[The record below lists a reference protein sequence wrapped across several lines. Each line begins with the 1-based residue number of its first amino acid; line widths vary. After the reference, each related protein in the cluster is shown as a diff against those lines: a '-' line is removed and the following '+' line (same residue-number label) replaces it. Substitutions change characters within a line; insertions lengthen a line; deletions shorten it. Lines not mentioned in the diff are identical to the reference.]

1 MRYTTLAQTPTLRRP
16 AMIVAL
22 EGWNDAGEAA
32 TNAVRFVASELG
44 AEPIGQIDAEEF
56 YDFQQT
62 RPNVR
67 LTEEGERRIDWP
79 SVQIRVAYLEEADRD
94 LVLVDGHEPNLR
106 WRTFAGEVLAVAE
119 ELGVETLVT
128 VGALLADVPHS
139 RPVPVIGSTT
149 DPSLA
154 ERYNLAPSTYEGPT
168 GMLGVLGDA
177 ARRADV
183 PVLSLWATLPH
194 YVQGSPNPRATL
206 AIVRKLA
213 DLIPLDVDTEP
224 LEEEGRA
231 FDSALAEILSE
242 DTELTGYVERLE
254 AETDQEPSPLA
265 DLPPEQ
271 FVAEVERYLRDH
283 PGGGRP

>member
-1 MRYTTLAQTPTLRRP
+1 MRYTTLAQTPALRRP

-44 AEPIGQIDAEEF
+44 AEAIGQIDAEEF

-62 RPNVR
+62 RPTVR
-67 LTEEGERRIDWP
+67 LTDAGERRIDWP
-79 SVQIRVAYLEEADRD
+79 AVQVRVVRLRDGDRD

-106 WRTFAGEVLAVAE
+106 WRTFAGEVLAIAE

-139 RPVPVIGSTT
+139 RPVPVIGSTS
-149 DPSLA
+149 DPKLA
-154 ERYNLAPSTYEGPT
+154 ERYGLVRSTYEGPT
-168 GMLGVLGDA
+168 GMLGVLGDV
-177 ARRADV
+177 ARRMRLPA
-183 PVLSLWATLPH
+183 LSLWATLPH

-206 AIVRKLA
+206 ALVRKLA
-213 DLIPLDVDTEP
+213 EMLPLDVDTEP